1 MSSAAWT
8 TLRRGTAAAVA
19 LLALAP
25 VAPAAAQR
33 AAGAFF
39 PAQPVDGPSPDIVGR
54 PQLDLARDGGGAVAY
69 VRRDG
74 GEDHVFLSLISG
86 GAAQA
91 PVRVDAG
98 LPPVIGAPAVAAS
111 DGGRVVV
118 TFADGAGLFYVIRPD
133 GTQPFSAPQGLANP
147 GAADPAVD
155 MSINGVA
162 YATWAQAGDVEA
174 AYLPRRQAA
183 FQAYGAPLDAAAAD
197 DAGSGPTLRP
207 QVAASSDGTG
217 VAVWG
222 EREGATTR
230 VVERRLVRGRLSGIA
245 ADASAASLD
254 GHAGGAAD
262 TPDVSI
268 EDDSSFA
275 WVVFRQAFDDGA
287 GGTIVRAVARRLR
300 GSAFDDPLG
309 VDGQPP
315 FGSVGTPRVG
325 INGRGQGIIAVEV
338 PGGVPLASV
347 IRNDAP
353 APPRPLGTANGV
365 TSQPVTA
372 VGENFDGIAAWLQAP
387 APGTPAEAHASTLED
402 DVALSQPPPFG
413 PDTMVSDPA
422 LGPVD
427 AAAGLDADVDRAG
440 DGAMAFVQAA
450 ADGRRLVVAT
460 FDRAPGAP
468 SPNTTTNWRRLSRPP
483 LSWSPGFDVW
493 GGLTYQVLVD
503 GQPVG
508 ATAASTLTP
517 ATPIPDGLHRW
528 QVVATDPRGQSVRSP
543 TRNLRIDATPP
554 ALTVKV
560 SGKQQPGKK
569 LTFALHAIDLRPPAG
584 SGVKQLRIDFAD
596 GTPPTVVLTDRATLG
611 HSFRAGTFRVRVSAT
626 DAAGNAT
633 VVFRAV
639 TIKKPKKGK
648 GKAKKK
654 KTTQGGAGAP

>member
-1 MSSAAWT
+1 M

-25 VAPAAAQR
+25 AAPAVAQR
-33 AAGAFF
+33 ASGAFF

-54 PQLDLARDGGGAVAY
+54 PHLDLARDGGGAVAY

-74 GEDHVFLSLISG
+74 GEEHVFVSLIAG
-86 GAAQA
+86 GVAQ
-91 PVRVDAG
+91 PPFRVDAG

-111 DGGRVVV
+111 DGGRIVVA
-118 TFADGAGLFYVIRPD
+118 FADGAGLFYAIRPD
-133 GTQPFSAPQGLANP
+133 GTQPFSAPQALANP
-147 GAADPAVD
+147 GAADPSVD

-162 YATWAQAGDVEA
+162 YAAWAQAGDVQA
-174 AYLPRRQAA
+174 AYLPRLQTA
-183 FQAYGAPLDAAAAD
+183 FQAYGTPVDAAAAD

-222 EREGATTR
+222 EHEGATTR
-230 VVERRLVRGRLSGIA
+230 IVARRLVRARLSDVAIDATA
-245 ADASAASLD
+245 ATLD

-300 GSAFDDPLG
+300 GSAFDDPVG

-315 FGSVGTPRVG
+315 FGAVGTPRVG
-325 INGRGQGIIAVEV
+325 INGRGQGMTAVEV

-347 IRNDAP
+347 IRNDEP
-353 APPRPLGTANGV
+353 SPPRPLGAANGV
-365 TSQPVTA
+365 VSQPVVA
-372 VGENFDGIAAWLQAP
+372 VGENFDGIATWLEAP
-387 APGTPAEAHASTLED
+387 APGMPAEAHASALED

-413 PDTMVSDPA
+413 PDTIVSDPG

-427 AAAGLDADVDRAG
+427 PAAGLDADVDRAG
-440 DGAMAFVQAA
+440 DGAMAFVQTG
-450 ADGRRLVVAT
+450 ADGRRLVLAT
-460 FDRAPGAP
+460 YDRAPGAP
-468 SPNTTTNWRRLSRPP
+468 TPSTTTNWRRLSQGP
-483 LSWSPGFDVW
+483 LTWSPAFDVW

-508 ATAASTLTP
+508 TTAASTLTP
-517 ATPIPDGLHRW
+517 AAPIADGLHHW
-528 QVVATDPRGQSVRSP
+528 QVVATDPRGQSVRSA
-543 TRNLRIDATPP
+543 TRNLRVDATPP
-554 ALTVKV
+554 GLTVKV
-560 SGKQQPGKK
+560 SGKQQPGTK
-569 LTFALHAIDLRPPAG
+569 LTFAVHAIDLRPPAG

-596 GTPPTVVLTDRATLG
+596 GTPPTVLLTDRATFG
-611 HSFRAGTFRVRVSAT
+611 HAFPRGTFKVRMSAT
-626 DAAGNAT
+626 DVAGNAT
-633 VVFRAV
+633 VVFRTV

-648 GKAKKK
+648 GKARKK
-654 KTTQGGAGAP
+654 KTTQGGTGAP